1 MKVQLL
7 TPGLNNYDR
16 TIQLIN
22 KTNQF
27 NCSNLSLNIS
37 DIKNLEINKNKFIY
51 LIAL

>member
-27 NCSNLSLNIS
+27 NCSNLLISLILK
-37 DIKNLEINKNKFIY
+37 I
-51 LIAL
+51 